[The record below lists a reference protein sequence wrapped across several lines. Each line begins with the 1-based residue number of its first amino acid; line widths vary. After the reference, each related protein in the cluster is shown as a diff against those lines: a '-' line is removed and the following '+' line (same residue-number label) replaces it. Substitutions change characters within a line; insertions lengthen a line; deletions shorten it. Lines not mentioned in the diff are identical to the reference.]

1 MKTSIKTALFLSL
14 TVPLWFES
22 GHQIA
27 CAQSI
32 ETTPA
37 ALIST
42 KPASTL
48 PIITEE
54 SADQAIQDI
63 RVIGFVDTE
72 ALNKKLL
79 LFITIQISKAQ
90 T

>member
-1 MKTSIKTALFLSL
+1 M
-14 TVPLWFES
+14 
-22 GHQIA
+22 
-27 CAQSI
+27 
-32 ETTPA
+32 
-37 ALIST
+37 IST
-42 KPASTL
+42 KSASTL

-79 LFITIQISKAQ
+79 LFITIQISKTQ